1 MEKLSIKKIRR
12 LMVEEKP
19 KALARYLRRFLLPE
33 QRKWAEVRLDEYTH
47 KLLINGDAISKDDV
61 RLKLKKLMEEYNDR
75 R

>member
-33 QRKWAEVRLDEYTH
+33 QRKWAEVRLDEYAH
-47 KLLINGDAISKDDV
+47 KLIERETISKDEV
-61 RLKLKKLMEEYNDR
+61 RVKLKELMEEYNR
-75 R
+75 